1 MREKIHSP
9 LTSDALR
16 IVIKKAYELTKS
28 LANQDEAIIMI
39 LDRSII
45 NNYKD
50 IYPLENME
58 VGVANHFENINCEV
72 EEMDESKEGIYK
84 EWLNIGSIANLE
96 VQRAYK
102 NSLEEKFK
110 KLYNEDIEVYHN
122 RMLNS

>member
-1 MREKIHSP
+1 
-9 LTSDALR
+9 
-16 IVIKKAYELTKS
+16 
-28 LANQDEAIIMI
+28 
-39 LDRSII
+39 
-45 NNYKD
+45 
-50 IYPLENME
+50 ME

-84 EWLNIGSIANLE
+84 EWLNTGSIANLE